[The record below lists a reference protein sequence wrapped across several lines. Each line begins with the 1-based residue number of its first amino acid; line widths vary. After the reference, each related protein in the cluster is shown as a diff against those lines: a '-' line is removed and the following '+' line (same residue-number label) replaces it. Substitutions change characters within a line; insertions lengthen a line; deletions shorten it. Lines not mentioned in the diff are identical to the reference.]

1 MMDVAVL
8 FARHDSIYKSLPG
21 CDVWDIERDARTW
34 PGGTPIVAHPPCRSW
49 GTFRHVAKPV
59 DGERELALW
68 AVDQIRRYGGGSRA
82 PSQVRFVEGETT
94 ARARSAGRL
103 GGVDPCCI
111 PMVVGSSS
119 RESDPSLHRRMRAFG
134 AACDTVSYRP
144 SFARH
149 CPVPTAARRHS
160 KAERTSRLATRGKRQ
175 RARGDTGS
183 LRLLVV
189 PSGTAMR
196 SEALT

>member
-68 AVDQIRRYGGGSRA
+68 AVDQIRRYGGVLEH
-82 PSQVRFVEGETT
+82 P
-94 ARARSAGRL
+94 ARSALWREKPLPEPGQRDDW
-103 GGVDPCCI
+103 GVDPCCI

>member
-68 AVDQIRRYGGGSRA
+68 AVDQIRRYGGVLEH
-82 PSQVRFVEGETT
+82 P
-94 ARARSAGRL
+94 ARSALWREKPLPEPGQRDDWGGGPL
-103 GGVDPCCI
+103 LYPNGGGVIEQRKRP
-111 PMVVGSSS
+111 VFTSS
-119 RESDPSLHRRMRAFG
+119 DA
-134 AACDTVSYRP
+134 
-144 SFARH
+144 
-149 CPVPTAARRHS
+149 
-160 KAERTSRLATRGKRQ
+160 
-175 RARGDTGS
+175 S
-183 LRLLVV
+183 LRSCLRYRFV
-189 PSGTAMR
+189 
-196 SEALT
+196 